1 MNRLI
6 LIFIGSVITFSTFA
20 QVNGTISY
28 QGYLTDDAGEPVNDG
43 ATHSFVFKFYDSG
56 SSEVLSRTVTSEVDK
71 GLFSV
76 IIGGGT
82 GDNSP
87 LPTDIWN
94 EDYTIGISVDGGTE
108 LTPRTPLTTV
118 PYSFQ
123 AETANNVAGSNI
135 TGTISS
141 TLLTGTIDNTLLDAE
156 LQDLADGELS
166 GSLVGTG
173 ISATNVTTGTLANG
187 RLDTD
192 LQDLADGTL
201 DGAKVGTGIAGA
213 NITDGTIPTSKISGT
228 IAIADGGTNATTEAD
243 ARTNLGLAIGTNV
256 QAYDA
261 DLVDL
266 ADGELTGSKI
276 GTGISASNVTTG
288 TLSGSLVGTGIAGA
302 NIDNASIASGKISG
316 PILVPKGGTGAS
328 TLTGIV
334 IGNGLT
340 AFTAVASGGGSQY
353 LRSNAGNT
361 AYEFGSVSVSAS
373 DITTGTLPNAQL
385 DADLQDLA
393 DGSLTGSKV
402 GTGISATFVT
412 TGTLPN
418 SVLDADLQDVAD
430 GTISDA
436 LLEGTVDVTRLNTT
450 GGIHVGGT
458 GDPGADNLIVDGT
471 AAVGTSSSPATTF
484 EVVHGTG
491 VPSAGEGFSI
501 TSSTDRWTLYT
512 FATSHNLITYY
523 NDAIKGQFNNS
534 TGAYSTI
541 SDRRFKKNIEQIPD
555 VLDRVMSMSIRAF
568 HFNEQDDKEDKKI
581 GVIAQEVE
589 PIFPALVDY
598 SKANDVYTVDYSNFG
613 PVAIKAIQEQ
623 QKIID
628 TLKSEIES
636 LKEEL
641 RSVTRKDQNLA
652 ELISQQAEKIDLLYN
667 LISPKKET
675 TELTL
680 TTKSK

>member
-43 ATHSFVFKFYDSG
+43 APHSFVFKFYDSG

-256 QAYDA
+256 QAYNANLD
-261 DLVDL
+261 DL
-266 ADGELTGSKI
+266 ADGELTGSKV
-276 GTGISASNVTTG
+276 GDGIK
-288 TLSGSLVGTGIAGA
+288 GA
-302 NIDNASIASGKISG
+302 NIDNASITSAKISG

-361 AYEFGSVSVSAS
+361 AYEFGAF
-373 DITTGTLPNAQL
+373 T
-385 DADLQDLA
+385 LA
-393 DGSLTGSKV
+393 DGSVSG
-402 GTGISATFVT
+402 GTGGIIS
-412 TGTLPN
+412 
-418 SVLDADLQDVAD
+418 D
-430 GTISDA
+430 GTIANVDIHTSA
-436 LLEGTVDVTRLNTT
+436 AIAGTKISPNFGSQNVTTSGTLSTT
-450 GGIHVGGT
+450 GGLHVGAT
-458 GDPGADNLIVDGT
+458 ADPGTDNLDVDGFT
-471 AAVGTSSSPATTF
+471 QLGTSSISVNA
-484 EVVHGTG
+484 GT
-491 VPSAGEGFSI
+491 I
-501 TSSTDRWTLYT
+501 
-512 FATSHNLITYY
+512 SHP
-523 NDAIKGQFNNS
+523 AIKVLLIEGTTASAENGLS
-534 TGAYSTI
+534 TTTLTGMTDSKII
-541 SDRRFKKNIEQIPD
+541 SIQ
-555 VLDRVMSMSIRAF
+555 V
-568 HFNEQDDKEDKKI
+568 
-581 GVIAQEVE
+581 
-589 PIFPALVDY
+589 LVDY
-598 SKANDVYTVDYSNFG
+598 NSGDYVHPNFTTQPGTEFEFYYQNGSLIIKNHATNSENILSAPFKATITYT
-613 PVAIKAIQEQ
+613 E
-623 QKIID
+623 
-628 TLKSEIES
+628 
-636 LKEEL
+636 
-641 RSVTRKDQNLA
+641 
-652 ELISQQAEKIDLLYN
+652 
-667 LISPKKET
+667 
-675 TELTL
+675 
-680 TTKSK
+680 